1 LARAENGDLSV
12 ALPVFT
18 CVCDY
23 FPNFAEQVE
32 KDCVVQISP
41 AASEE
46 SVPFHHTN
54 LANTPT
60 AFVPTANVCL
70 ASSPAPIYNQQI
82 RSESVKPQ

>member
-18 CVCDY
+18 CACDY

-41 AASEE
+41 APSEE
-46 SVPFHHTN
+46 PVLFHHTN

-60 AFVPTANVCL
+60 AFVLPQTSAWHL
-70 ASSPAPIYNQQI
+70 LLPLIYNQQI